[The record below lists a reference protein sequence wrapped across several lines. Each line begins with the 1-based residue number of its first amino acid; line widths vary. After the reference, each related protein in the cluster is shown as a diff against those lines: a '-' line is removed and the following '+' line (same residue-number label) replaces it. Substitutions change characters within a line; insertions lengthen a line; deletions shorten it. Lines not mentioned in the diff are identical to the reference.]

1 MRTVAKKRFGQ
12 HFLRDTGVLDR
23 ISRLIQPRSE
33 DVVIEIGAGD
43 GALSVRLAPLVA
55 QLLAVEVDVDCLPS
69 LETLLSPF
77 PTANIIQG
85 DILELNLDE
94 LAAKHLG
101 AGNRLRAVGNLPYNI
116 ATSIIQRLLRSPLPF
131 TDMIFMV
138 QLEVAERIIALPGSR
153 QFGLLSIQCQHLAQV
168 HIAFKVSPAC
178 FVPRPKVM
186 SAVVTL
192 HPLLPKHSNTVLEA
206 CFIELVKAAFSH
218 RRKTLANSLRRHPVL
233 GTHSG
238 ALLSEAG
245 IDGSRR
251 PEDLSVKEYEHLA
264 LTRMQ
269 LLRGGA
275 RDEPG
280 SANS

>member
-43 GALSVRLAPLVA
+43 GALSVRLAPAVA
-55 QLLAVEVDVDCLPS
+55 QLLAVELDFDCLPA
-69 LETLLSPF
+69 LETSLSPF
-77 PTANIIQG
+77 PTARVIQG
-85 DILELNLDE
+85 DILELNLEE
-94 LAAKHLG
+94 LAGRHLQ

-116 ATSIIQRLLRSPLPF
+116 ATSIIQRLLRSPLPL

-153 QFGLLSIQCQHLAQV
+153 QFGLLSIQCQHLAEAQ
-168 HIAFKVSPAC
+168 IAFKVSPAC
-178 FVPRPKVM
+178 FVPRPKVI

-192 HPLLPKHSNTVLEA
+192 NPLLPKYSNPALEA

-218 RRKTLANSLRRHPVL
+218 RRKTLANSLRRHSVL
-233 GTHSG
+233 GAHSS
-238 ALLSEAG
+238 ALLAEAG

-264 LTRMQ
+264 LTRIR

-275 RDEPG
+275 KD
-280 SANS
+280 